1 MALLRGEHA
10 LPLDMGDIRLALD
23 EVSLEVG
30 ASGNLHVLDMKM
42 VVRLGQVAGS
52 EYLNTRH
59 N

>member
-1 MALLRGEHA
+1 
-10 LPLDMGDIRLALD
+10 MGDIRLALN